1 MYTLYITEKIGC
13 QPEKSFKGNFMEN
26 IVRKLRG
33 NLSQA
38 ALAKMAGMPQS
49 TLADLELIGF
59 PKLEKLERIAAA
71 VGKKVEWVI
80 KDNSA
85 REDKK

>member
-1 MYTLYITEKIGC
+1 
-13 QPEKSFKGNFMEN
+13 MEN

-33 NLSQA
+33 DLSQA
-38 ALAKMAGMPQS
+38 KLAKLAGMPQS

-59 PKLEKLERIAAA
+59 PKLGKLERIAAA

-80 KDNSA
+80 KDI
-85 REDKK
+85 EE